1 MSTTKYFTRFSLLL
15 SIGLMIAGGAVSCK
29 KTPRETAAEPIE
41 KRGSNMS
48 QHRQRDEQRAE
59 RYIVQ
64 ARAAMD
70 EEDFNTA
77 RSLIK
82 EMRDSCYLAL
92 DARERGLLLLDS
104 IELFAAMK
112 DSTLPDYETRV
123 KFYQKKL
130 EYDKQNPRNHEIK
143 K

>member
-1 MSTTKYFTRFSLLL
+1 MTTTKYFSRFTLFISVSVIL
-15 SIGLMIAGGAVSCK
+15 AVGAISCK

-64 ARAAMD
+64 ARAAM
-70 EEDFNTA
+70 EREDFNTA
-77 RSLIK
+77 RQLVK

-104 IELFAAMK
+104 IELSAAMK
-112 DSTLPDYETRV
+112 DSTVPDYETRV

-130 EYDKQNPRNHEIK
+130 EYDIQNPRKHEIK